1 MRTIKF
7 RVWDKYR
14 KRFCD
19 WKEAT
24 AITMEEAQMRMGII
38 TLYNGEGSEYVFMQF
53 TGLKDSKGVDIYEGD
68 IVKVNN
74 DEATF
79 YTDKYKIEYSP
90 PMFMLSDFED
100 GCIELDW
107 EDWERKLEIIG
118 NIYEGESK

>member
-7 RVWDKYR
+7 RAWDKYR

-24 AITMEEAQMRMGII
+24 ATTMEEAQMRMGII